1 MILKQLYLKN
11 IRSYTEATINF
22 NKGKTLFEGD
32 IGSGKSTILLAVEFA
47 LFGLGDTKAAALL
60 KLGTREGCVSLTIN
74 VEGSNYIITRN
85 LIQKRNRIEHGDCI
99 LETPEGKKSLTTSEI
114 KQQILDILQFNESSS
129 PNSSSVIY
137 RYAIFTPQEE
147 MKEIINARPETRLDI
162 LRRAFRIESYK
173 TTVRNSLELTKQIKI
188 EAKTLE
194 KDIEEIPLL
203 IEIITE
209 LSQRISSKQKEHDE
223 LARKQV
229 SSDISINGL
238 QKDKNKLGEQYEE
251 FQTYQKEKVRL
262 ITIIEQA
269 EGNITSN
276 KQITIEN
283 QNKFNKLKSQIQ
295 ELEVIENPSIKTQDQ
310 LENEYSELT
319 KKLSD
324 VKNEDALIEQEIKN
338 YEHVLQHK
346 DCPMCGTSINP
357 EEFTERLEKKKLEK
371 GSIANNIKEH
381 LERIEHVKNIQR
393 RKKNYDDAEIKL
405 NENRKSL
412 SEYNETVNHFQEEIE
427 RSQIQIKDVKSDLER
442 INMNIE
448 KLKHVSES
456 IKLIDKKIED
466 AQNDLSNIRE
476 QMSKSKTEIIEWNK
490 QKNEKEELLQKKK
503 LSEFEVQKLEDYKIW
518 LEDYFIPTIEMIE
531 KHVMIN
537 IQNDFNSKFQN
548 WFNLLI
554 NEPSKTGRIDEAF
567 TPILEQDGY
576 EQEFNYLS
584 GGEKTSIALAYR
596 LSLNNIVQLIIRI
609 KPNLLILDE
618 PTDGFSIDQ
627 LNKVKEI
634 LQELQS
640 EQVIIVSHEKVL
652 ESFADQIFKV
662 KKIEGQSVI
671 TIAE

>member
-1 MILKQLYLKN
+1 
-11 IRSYTEATINF
+11 
-22 NKGKTLFEGD
+22 
-32 IGSGKSTILLAVEFA
+32 
-47 LFGLGDTKAAALL
+47 
-60 KLGTREGCVSLTIN
+60 
-74 VEGSNYIITRN
+74 
-85 LIQKRNRIEHGDCI
+85 
-99 LETPEGKKSLTTSEI
+99 
-114 KQQILDILQFNESSS
+114 
-129 PNSSSVIY
+129 
-137 RYAIFTPQEE
+137 
-147 MKEIINARPETRLDI
+147 MKEIINAKPETRLDI

-173 TTVRNSLELTKQIKI
+173 TTVKNSLELTKQIKI
-188 EAKTLE
+188 KSKILE

-203 IEIITE
+203 VEIITE
-209 LSQRISSKQKEHDE
+209 LSQRISGKQKEHDE

-229 SSDISINGL
+229 SSDISINSL

-269 EGNITSN
+269 EGNITAN
-276 KQITIEN
+276 KQIAVEN

-310 LENEYSELT
+310 LENEYSELI

-324 VKNEDALIEQEIKN
+324 VKNESALIEQEIKN

-371 GSIANNIKEH
+371 DIISNNIKER

-412 SEYNETVNHFQEEIE
+412 SEYNETIKHFQEEIE
-427 RSQIQIKDVKSDLER
+427 RSQNQIKDVKSDLER

-456 IKLIDKKIED
+456 IKLIDKEIEN

-476 QMSKSKTEIIEWNK
+476 QMSKSKTEIIEWDK

-503 LSEFEVQKLEDYKIW
+503 ISEFEVQKLEDYKIW

-596 LSLNNIVQLIIRI
+596 LSLNNIVQQIIRI

-618 PTDGFSIDQ
+618 PTDGFSINQ
-627 LNKVKEI
+627 LNNSSRTPKRT
-634 LQELQS
+634 S
-640 EQVIIVSHEKVL
+640 NNCFS
-652 ESFADQIFKV
+652 
-662 KKIEGQSVI
+662 
-671 TIAE
+671 